1 MKHGSRPFDRT
12 GCRLSCSNVVR
23 LLAFAHNEVVMVVE
37 VHRHDRIADTNDM
50 LVLFIAGWAM
60 HHGRLP
66 IHIAIGAPAVRL
78 WIGSGSE

>member
-1 MKHGSRPFDRT
+1 
-12 GCRLSCSNVVR
+12 
-23 LLAFAHNEVVMVVE
+23 MVAE
-37 VHRHDRIADTNDM
+37 VHRHDRIADTYDM

-66 IHIAIGAPAVRL
+66 IHIAIGASAVRL